1 MVSMELEA
9 VGQRPRSQLSTN
21 VMEALDAD
29 FDEGS
34 AWLFLVT
41 NHSARPKLLDAV
53 SLQTVEFCPKCF
65 FYLRKNAKK
74 TKTNA
79 ETICSGPM
87 GVEYEILDGNG
98 CLHMG
103 MGQYL

>member
-9 VGQRPRSQLSTN
+9 VEQRPRSQLSTN

-53 SLQTVEFCPKCF
+53 SLQTVEFCPK
-65 FYLRKNAKK
+65 
-74 TKTNA
+74 
-79 ETICSGPM
+79 
-87 GVEYEILDGNG
+87 
-98 CLHMG
+98 
-103 MGQYL
+103 